1 MRIGGSIGKLLKKVA
16 NTKVAGVSIG
26 GGVGS
31 LLGPLGMLAGQ
42 KARGGSLKQNI
53 AGDLK
58 SGSRNAAVI
67 SPLLSKVGTS
77 VTNAVPPDAPGG
89 DAPGGYTAEF
99 GLYVTGKDA
108 MGNKTYGT
116 PPPLPDA
123 EAAGGLQP
131 TPGIAGGDPGRYRG
145 VG

>member
-42 KARGGSLKQNI
+42 KARGGSLKGNI

-77 VTNAVPPDAPGG
+77 VTNAVPGATPD
-89 DAPGGYTAEF
+89 D
-99 GLYVTGKDA
+99 GLPVTGRDA
-108 MGNKTYGT
+108 YGNKTYDTSQAQVSGNS
-116 PPPLPDA
+116 P
-123 EAAGGLQP
+123 
-131 TPGIAGGDPGRYRG
+131 
-145 VG
+145 